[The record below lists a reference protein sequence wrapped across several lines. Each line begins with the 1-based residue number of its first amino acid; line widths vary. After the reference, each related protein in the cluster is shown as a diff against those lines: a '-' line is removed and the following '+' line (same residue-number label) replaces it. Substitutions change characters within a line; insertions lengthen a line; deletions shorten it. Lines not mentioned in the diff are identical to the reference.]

1 MSYIEE
7 GKYDQMYDMLS
18 ETAKNSISKDDFIS
32 RNENIYSAI
41 EAKNIKIEDVTEEVL
56 ENRRYKSFIYKR
68 YGYNSRSFKF

>member
-7 GKYDQMYDMLS
+7 GKYDKMYDMLS
-18 ETAKNSISKDDFIS
+18 ETAKSSISKEDFIA

-56 ENRRYKSFIYKR
+56 ENRRYKAFIYKR